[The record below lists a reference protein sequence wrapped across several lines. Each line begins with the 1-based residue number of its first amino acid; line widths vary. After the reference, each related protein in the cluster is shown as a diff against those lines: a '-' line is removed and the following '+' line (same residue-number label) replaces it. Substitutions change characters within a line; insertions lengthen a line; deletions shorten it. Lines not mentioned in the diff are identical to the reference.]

1 MNTQSEDKRKAQIE
15 AAKASYK
22 AFIDELDRLKT
33 AALAKG
39 MPSYFQFSSDPQ
51 NYQSIYPTAYTHP
64 ISFNEVD
71 TKDVRKERKRNNA
84 QKRKLYHYSPTEY
97 SQYYAALCKTF
108 DLEIDDK
115 VTALERDLFE
125 IRTLQVRSLNALDF
139 HNTMISLKT
148 ELLEMDEKMPVTHFF
163 KEGPSDTALVGQ
175 YLVLRQEEWNDETT
189 QKAVS
194 ILGGM
199 QWLLKNKEKLIIDEL
214 QTSSQRP
221 VSDTQANL
229 TEEFDNTPPFTSTHN
244 FEIALSTLLL
254 EYLKFNEGKT
264 NIEIDGRQWNKTR
277 LLVGIMHVLEQRGTL
292 PSKDENA
299 YAKLLGTIIGGD
311 SNNIRKRINKRHQEI
326 KPFNRNLKDLNADY
340 IKRNAP
346 DNEDA
351 VTAKEYNN
359 NWEGMYE
366 MIDTLIETK
375 ENLAPLRKK
384 GAQLPSVL

>member
-1 MNTQSEDKRKAQIE
+1 
-15 AAKASYK
+15 
-22 AFIDELDRLKT
+22 
-33 AALAKG
+33 
-39 MPSYFQFSSDPQ
+39 MPSYLQFSSNPQ

-71 TKDVRKERKRNNA
+71 PKDVRKERKKENA

-125 IRTLQVRSLNALDF
+125 IRTLQVRNLNASDF
-139 HNTMISLKT
+139 YNVMDKLKE
-148 ELLEMDEKMPVTHFF
+148 ELLVIDKEMPVNHFF
-163 KEGPSDTALVGQ
+163 KEGPNDTVLVGQ
-175 YLVLRQEEWNDETT
+175 YLILRQEKWNNDIT

-199 QWLLKNKEKLIIDEL
+199 QWLLKNKEELIFAEI
-214 QTSSQRP
+214 QTSNQLSD
-221 VSDTQANL
+221 SDTQANL
-229 TEEFDNTPPFTSTHN
+229 SEESDNTPTFTSTHN

-254 EYLKFNEGKT
+254 EYLKFHEGKT

-311 SNNIRKRINKRHQEI
+311 SNNIRKRINKCHQEI

-351 VTAKEYNN
+351 VTARKYNN
-359 NWEGMYE
+359 NWEGIYE
-366 MIDTLIETK
+366 MIDHLIETK
-375 ENLAPLRKK
+375 EDLAPLRKK
-384 GAQLPSVL
+384 GAQPPSVL

>member
-1 MNTQSEDKRKAQIE
+1 MDN
-15 AAKASYK
+15 
-22 AFIDELDRLKT
+22 LK
-33 AALAKG
+33 K
-39 MPSYFQFSSDPQ
+39 
-51 NYQSIYPTAYTHP
+51 
-64 ISFNEVD
+64 
-71 TKDVRKERKRNNA
+71 
-84 QKRKLYHYSPTEY
+84 
-97 SQYYAALCKTF
+97 
-108 DLEIDDK
+108 
-115 VTALERDLFE
+115 
-125 IRTLQVRSLNALDF
+125 
-139 HNTMISLKT
+139 
-148 ELLEMDEKMPVTHFF
+148 ELLVMDKEMPVNHFF
-163 KEGPSDTALVGQ
+163 KEGPNDTVLVGQ
-175 YLVLRQEEWNDETT
+175 YLILRQEEWNDENT

-199 QWLLKNKEKLIIDEL
+199 QWLLKNKEKFIIAGM
-214 QTSSQRP
+214 QTS
-221 VSDTQANL
+221 VSDTQTNL
-229 TEEFDNTPPFTSTHN
+229 SEESENTPPPASTHD

-254 EYLKFNEGKT
+254 EYLKLNEGKT
-264 NIEIDGRQWNKTR
+264 NVKINGKQWNKTR

-311 SNNIRKRINKRHQEI
+311 SNNIRKRINKCHQEI

-384 GAQLPSVL
+384 GAQAPSVL